1 MGVTHRQAAEILLQ
15 SGERVCLH
23 VHRPSHDNWLVETI
37 GGGVSGLPSVREE
50 SELPLSVSTE
60 PSEALEEGPGD
71 LSGEREASW
80 AEAEAENVT
89 DQTGDVLP
97 NDTTPPAVPVSP
109 PPLHSSPDFP
119 PQENTDPLSTMSE
132 PELLPVEK
140 GGETRGLP
148 LAQSEPCILEAVA
161 HHSSQEETV
170 VLRKGFRGLGFT
182 IDKSQSGQKGSHI
195 TVMLHTC

>member
-1 MGVTHRQAAEILLQ
+1 MGVTHRQAAEILLK

-23 VHRPSHDNWLVETI
+23 VHRPSHDNWLVEMM

-50 SELPLSVSTE
+50 SELPLSVSME
-60 PSEALEEGPGD
+60 PSEALEEGPGH

-80 AEAEAENVT
+80 AEAENVM
-89 DQTGDVLP
+89 DQTGEVLP
-97 NDTTPPAVPVSP
+97 NDTTPPAVPASP
-109 PPLHSSPDFP
+109 LPLHSSLDFP

-140 GGETRGLP
+140 EGEMRGLP